1 MVDII
6 SVSVFGSRP
15 GALDNWAIG
24 IQDPLSQ
31 AVYDFPT
38 RGIVVCVIVSTL
50 IHLYAHIAPIAA
62 ECYSHLGMERC
73 LPHSQ

>member
-38 RGIVVCVIVSTL
+38 RGIVVCIVICTL
-50 IHLYAHIAPIAA
+50 IFP
-62 ECYSHLGMERC
+62 
-73 LPHSQ
+73 